1 MEASW
6 QQSGVRLALSFV
18 AASIQEDAMN
28 IFVQLQRWVDP
39 EGGFVLAIALLSVA
53 AALVLILAP

>member
-1 MEASW
+1 
-6 QQSGVRLALSFV
+6 
-18 AASIQEDAMN
+18 MN

-39 EGGFVLAIALLSVA
+39 EGGFVLAIALVSVA